1 LKNRTREVDGGNGR
15 YPSSPAQNTNDKKE
29 LAQMSEHKLLYLSQA
44 DVVSIGLDMATVIT
58 LVEKAFAEKGQG
70 RVEMPPK
77 PGIHPG
83 DNDNFIHA
91 MPAYIPGLHSAGI
104 KWVGGFPGNAAKGLP
119 YITGLLILNDPETG
133 IPLAVMDC
141 QWITGMR
148 TGAATAVAAKRL
160 ARPDATKLGILG
172 CGVQGL
178 TNTEA
183 LHVLFPIDEVFA
195 YDVHPQAVEK
205 FSQIVGEKLGVRVTA
220 VSMPQEAVTGCD
232 LVVTAGPILKQ
243 PHKTIK
249 AGWLDQGAFA
259 SLVDFDSYWEPA
271 ALKEVNKFCTDDLN
285 QFEYYRSVGYFQD
298 VPPIHADLGE
308 LVANLKPGRESAT
321 EKTIA
326 CNLGLA
332 LDDMAVA
339 PALYHRAVDMGIG
352 TWLPL

>member
-1 LKNRTREVDGGNGR
+1 MN
-15 YPSSPAQNTNDKKE
+15 
-29 LAQMSEHKLLYLSQA
+29 EHKILYLSQA
-44 DVVSIGLDMATVIT
+44 DVVSIGLDMAAVIE
-58 LVEKAFAEKGQG
+58 LVETAFAEKGHG

-83 DNDNFIHA
+83 GSDNFIHA

-104 KWVGGFPGNAAKGLP
+104 KWVGGFPGNMKKGLP

-160 ARPDATKLGILG
+160 ARPDSTKLGILG

-195 YDVHPQAVEK
+195 YDVHAPAVEK
-205 FSQIVGEKLGVRVTA
+205 FSQIVAERLGVRVTA
-220 VSMPQEAVTGCD
+220 VSNPQEAVTGCD

-243 PHKTIK
+243 PHQTIK

-271 ALKEVNKFCTDDLN
+271 AMKEVDKFCTDDLS
-285 QFEYYRSVGYFQD
+285 QFEYYQSVGYFQD
-298 VPPIHADLGE
+298 VPPVHADLGE
-308 LVANLKPGRESAT
+308 LVANLKPGRETAV
-321 EKTIA
+321 ERTIA

-339 PALYHRAVDMGIG
+339 PTLYHRAVDMGIG